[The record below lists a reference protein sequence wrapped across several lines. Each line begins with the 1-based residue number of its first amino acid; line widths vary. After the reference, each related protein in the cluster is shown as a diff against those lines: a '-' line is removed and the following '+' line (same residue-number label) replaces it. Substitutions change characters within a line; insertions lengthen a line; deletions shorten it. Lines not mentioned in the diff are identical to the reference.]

1 MSIVAYYIRLSPA
14 QLPAALAA
22 PERLA
27 SGEVSVFG
35 DAQLIDVD
43 RAWDPIAW
51 LVSDCKRAEQAHNAR
66 VMESMRQERKLKSAG
81 LLDRAK
87 SLFRRREDSGEL
99 VAAARALEKLEAD
112 AALIGIEGR
121 GPTKEAGIDFGMG
134 PACVFS
140 SKEVSEIAFA
150 LRAIDESALRKAADF
165 EEMDRVGVFPDQW
178 LEEGDQILNEY
189 ILPNFRKL
197 QNFYGQA
204 ASGGQIVLMWY
215 T

>member
-1 MSIVAYYIRLSPA
+1 MSIVAYYARLSPA
-14 QLPAALAA
+14 HLTAAVAV

-27 SGEVSVFG
+27 SGDVSVFG
-35 DAQLIDVD
+35 DAQFIDVD

-66 VMESMRQERKLKSAG
+66 VMESMREERRLKSTN
-81 LLDRAK
+81 LVDRVK
-87 SLFRRREDSGEL
+87 SLFRRREDSGQL

-140 SKEVSEIAFA
+140 PKEVAEIASA
-150 LRAIDESALRKAADF
+150 LRGVDESSLRKAADF

-178 LEEGDQILNEY
+178 MEEGNEILDGY
-189 ILPNFRKL
+189 ILPNFSKL
-197 QNFYGQA
+197 KNFYEQA
-204 ASGGQIVLMWY
+204 ASGRQIVLMWY

>member
-1 MSIVAYYIRLSPA
+1 MSIVAYYFRLSPA
-14 QLPAALAA
+14 QLPAALAT

-27 SGEVSVFG
+27 SGEVSVVG

-66 VMESMRQERKLKSAG
+66 VMESMREERKLKSAG

-140 SKEVSEIAFA
+140 SKEVSEIASA

-165 EEMDRVGVFPDQW
+165 
-178 LEEGDQILNEY
+178 
-189 ILPNFRKL
+189 
-197 QNFYGQA
+197 
-204 ASGGQIVLMWY
+204 
-215 T
+215 